1 MIRRL
6 FTGKPQSSEIHI
18 HIWKTQKTEGKDE
31 ERKDM
36 RERCGDLS
44 TGSNLAY
51 KAKEMGIIW
60 SKTKK

>member
-1 MIRRL
+1 MISRL
-6 FTGKPQSSEIHI
+6 FTGKPQSSEIYI

-44 TGSNLAY
+44 PGSNLHIRL
-51 KAKEMGIIW
+51 ERW
-60 SKTKK
+60 E